1 VTPVTIEPLRS
12 THETAAMRPLLIPTL
27 LALAATAQAQSPIV
41 ATGVKLTVASGDQG
55 TIQAIAQ
62 DFARQGLRIT
72 LTNSTTVGDA
82 ARAQARYS
90 VEGTRSGA
98 FTDAQ
103 VQAIAAQCAEYA
115 QRPGVSCTSEATRKH

>member
-1 VTPVTIEPLRS
+1 
-12 THETAAMRPLLIPTL
+12 MRPLLMSTL
-27 LALAATAQAQSPIV
+27 FALAATAHAQAPIV
-41 ATGVKLTVASGDQG
+41 ATGVKLTVTSSDQG

-103 VQAIAAQCAEYA
+103 VQAIAAQCQQYA
-115 QRPGVSCTSEATRKH
+115 QRPGVSCTSEATPRH

>member
-1 VTPVTIEPLRS
+1 
-12 THETAAMRPLLIPTL
+12 MRLLLIPIL
-27 LALAATAQAQSPIV
+27 LALAATAQAQAPIV
-41 ATGVKLTVASGDQG
+41 ATGVKLIVTSGDQG

-72 LTNSTTVGDA
+72 LTNSTTVGDGT
-82 ARAQARYS
+82 RAQARYS

-103 VQAIAAQCAEYA
+103 VQAIAGQCAQYA
-115 QRPGVSCTSEATRKH
+115 QRPGVSCTSEAVQKH